1 MIKCLKPVL
10 DVEMRAR
17 IAIHEGLPGDFDPRK
32 LIDLVTLEVG
42 VPGIIIVIII
52 VIVEI
57 SHSF

>member
-1 MIKCLKPVL
+1 
-10 DVEMRAR
+10 MRAG

-42 VPGIIIVIII
+42 VPVIIIVIII

-57 SHSF
+57 SHNF